1 MQKIHFLY
9 NFIIVLAALI
19 TCAIA
24 GEFYLSTLLIM
35 LPVYYLAYVVY
46 LTVNYRKMANRAA
59 FPFKGLR
66 LLLASFVIYLAAF
79 AATLFI
85 YQRINQ
91 TVATEMQQIEP
102 CPVHGDCSTAV
113 VLTYRNIL
121 EKRFFLTRDNRC
133 IHLRSPGYALVK
145 TELDY
150 CREETR

>member
-19 TCAIA
+19 TCAIV

-35 LPVYYLAYVVY
+35 LPVYYLAYAVY
-46 LTVNYRKMANRAA
+46 LATNYRKMANRAA

-66 LLLASFVIYLAAF
+66 FLLASFVIYLAAF
-79 AATLFI
+79 TATLVI

-102 CPVHGDCSTAV
+102 CPVNGDCSAAV

-133 IHLRSPGYALVK
+133 VHLRSPGYALVK

>member
-35 LPVYYLAYVVY
+35 LPVYYLAYAVY
-46 LTVNYRKMANRAA
+46 LAVNYRKMANRAA
-59 FPFKGLR
+59 FPFKGL
-66 LLLASFVIYLAAF
+66 LLLFASFVIYLAAI
-79 AATLFI
+79 AASLFI

-91 TVATEMQQIEP
+91 TVAAEMQQIEP
-102 CPVHGDCSTAV
+102 CPVNGDCSAAA

-133 IHLRSPGYALVK
+133 VHLRSPGYALVK